1 MNVDRIFL
9 EISEVIIFSFSCV
22 QVILLLIYFR
32 YRPSTREPQSGSAH
46 AVMDISLVSGLEAN
60 REDLSTVSI
69 EEHLPSAGDFSDN
82 CDTYCSSS
90 LSVKLV
96 VQILL

>member
-1 MNVDRIFL
+1 
-9 EISEVIIFSFSCV
+9 
-22 QVILLLIYFR
+22 
-32 YRPSTREPQSGSAH
+32 
-46 AVMDISLVSGLEAN
+46 MDISLVSGLEAN

-69 EEHLPSAGDFSDN
+69 KEHLHSAGDFSDN

-96 VQILL
+96 VQILLYSFYFRCCKVLLMLMRTVYLSVESVGSDHLPFTDQKPDI